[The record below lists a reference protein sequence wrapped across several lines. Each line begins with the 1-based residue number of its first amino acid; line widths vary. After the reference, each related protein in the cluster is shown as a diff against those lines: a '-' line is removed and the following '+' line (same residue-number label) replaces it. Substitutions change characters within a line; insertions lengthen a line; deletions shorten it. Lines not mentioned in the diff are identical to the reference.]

1 METNVTGRPAK
12 IQTICINKIGWFI
25 SLSNI
30 TRRNKGFHCST
41 DYAFTRAIKNML
53 FITYWLIHSIFLY
66 ANKCV
71 KPLLN
76 LSQVLHS
83 MPWVFFIADT
93 ASILHTHP
101 KYLCFL
107 MKNLRIPEWQFS
119 FNNSQTIRFSWQ
131 LFAQSYFLF
140 TALTFS
146 FSGAHLYIMSVPS
159 LCLVISVCKALL
171 SAFTS
176 FSESMKTK
184 ISEVL
189 T

>member
-1 METNVTGRPAK
+1 
-12 IQTICINKIGWFI
+12 
-25 SLSNI
+25 
-30 TRRNKGFHCST
+30 
-41 DYAFTRAIKNML
+41 
-53 FITYWLIHSIFLY
+53 
-66 ANKCV
+66 
-71 KPLLN
+71 
-76 LSQVLHS
+76 
-83 MPWVFFIADT
+83 
-93 ASILHTHP
+93 
-101 KYLCFL
+101 

-159 LCLVISVCKALL
+159 LCLVLSVCKALL

-184 ISEVL
+184 ISEPL
-189 T
+189 TQAAAMHAKQHKRCQSHCLCHALLILTVFSLYCAQHSLLSKLVPTVILLTLTMTT